1 MVCLLGFGFEC
12 CGGLVD
18 LLRFFCVWLL
28 SVRGIVSRVSVLVW
42 LWVAVCFPV
51 GFRCGW
57 CLGCLVWW

>member
-1 MVCLLGFGFEC
+1 MVCLLGFGFGC

-42 LWVAVCFPV
+42 LWVAVCFPG
-51 GFRCGW
+51 GFRRG
-57 CLGCLVWW
+57 